1 MAIGGL
7 SAALQVGAREMLE
20 GVAPSL
26 CTDDVP
32 DCKEWAASS
41 ACLENPFYTREHCAK
56 SCGVGA
62 CARSVKGGRI
72 GGYATMAATRQYA
85 TQFYGTRDVAD
96 GHFRWDV
103 SMGDYAIEGQ
113 KLRGD
118 PWLMLSSLGVG
129 TYLGAEDEQTDKD
142 VTAAI
147 LQSLSRGWNVIDTA
161 SNYRHGRAERCVGEV
176 FRALHHVK
184 NQGLRRDSIFLSTK
198 AGFISDAL
206 RDKLMKESKIVQSD
220 LAQGVNCIHTEC
232 IRASL
237 QESLENMGIRTV
249 DLLYLHNAAET
260 YIPAIGRPSFF
271 ALLRKAFIEL
281 EDLKRQNHI
290 RSYGLATWNCFR
302 TRPGDRLYLSL
313 EEVVELA
320 REVGGRNHGFRYIQ
334 LPISLTMDEA
344 WSQSWQTVNG
354 RSASLMEAAAELG
367 VGVFASGPLQEGDLL
382 KAEVNGAIRV
392 PEWPALSTAQVLLQI
407 SRSTPY
413 LTATLVG
420 HKTLA
425 HVAQNTEVA
434 FVPPLDNATF
444 HLLMGNLKLEQ
455 HA

>member
-1 MAIGGL
+1 
-7 SAALQVGAREMLE
+7 
-20 GVAPSL
+20 
-26 CTDDVP
+26 
-32 DCKEWAASS
+32 
-41 ACLENPFYTREHCAK
+41 
-56 SCGVGA
+56 
-62 CARSVKGGRI
+62 
-72 GGYATMAATRQYA
+72 MAATRQYA

-237 QESLENMGIRTV
+237 QESLENMGIRT
-249 DLLYLHNAAET
+249 A
-260 YIPAIGRPSFF
+260 SM
-271 ALLRKAFIEL
+271 
-281 EDLKRQNHI
+281 Q
-290 RSYGLATWNCFR
+290 
-302 TRPGDRLYLSL
+302 
-313 EEVVELA
+313 
-320 REVGGRNHGFRYIQ
+320 
-334 LPISLTMDEA
+334 
-344 WSQSWQTVNG
+344 SQSP
-354 RSASLMEAAAELG
+354 AL
-367 VGVFASGPLQEGDLL
+367 FPASGMPVFVLL
-382 KAEVNGAIRV
+382 VNTCLRNCLSIDAAMQQRGRGHIG
-392 PEWPALSTAQVLLQI
+392 PSWLSTGSAKCC
-407 SRSTPY
+407 
-413 LTATLVG
+413 
-420 HKTLA
+420 H
-425 HVAQNTEVA
+425 N
-434 FVPPLDNATF
+434 
-444 HLLMGNLKLEQ
+444 
-455 HA
+455 